1 MIEVGICGYG
11 SVHQTAFG
19 IRRPKGSP
27 DYVLLLIKTESY
39 YEANG
44 EFYDLPANTAILY
57 NKNTYVHYGSK
68 KPYYCNDW
76 IHFTLSGE
84 DLDSL
89 LSLNIPFHTPMIL
102 PNLNQ
107 LSEFVRLIVLNKH
120 SGQPYSAQIIDAA
133 MKALLYS
140 VASQKCIDSNTVMS
154 HKNYEILN
162 KLRLNI
168 NNSPN
173 KEWTIETMA
182 KMVHMS
188 PSYMQHTYKKL
199 FGLTCIQECIN
210 ARIKCAR
217 SYLRTTDMSIHMV
230 ALLCGY
236 NNETHFMRQFKKS
249 ERMTPSEYRKRY
261 RLW

>member
-1 MIEVGICGYG
+1 MIEIGLCGYG
-11 SVHQTAFG
+11 AVHQTAFS

-39 YEANG
+39 YDKHG
-44 EFYDLPANTAILY
+44 QVYDLPANTAILY
-57 NKNTYVHYGSK
+57 NKDTYVHYGSK

-84 DLDSL
+84 DLDFL
-89 LSLNIPFHTPMIL
+89 LSLDIPFHTPIIL
-102 PNLNQ
+102 PTLNQ

-120 SGQPYSAQIIDAA
+120 SDRPHRIQIMDAT

-140 VASQKCIDSNTVMS
+140 VASQKCTAADTVMA

-162 KLRLNI
+162 KLRMDI

-173 KEWTIETMA
+173 KEWAIKTMA
-182 KMVHMS
+182 KTVHMS
-188 PSYMQHTYKKL
+188 PSYMQHMYKEL
-199 FGLTCIQECIN
+199 FGITCIQECIN
-210 ARIKCAR
+210 ARIKCAC

-249 ERMTPSEYRKRY
+249 EQMTPSEYRNRY